1 MRRREFITLLGGAAA
16 WPLAARAQQPAMPVI
31 GFLNLQSPDR
41 AVFVAVIAMLADPNN
56 PQGEAN
62 IAEVQAAANALGQK
76 LIVVKA
82 GTESELETAFAAAV
96 QQRAGALFVQPGP
109 FFDNRH
115 AQLIAL
121 AARNALP
128 ASYSERASVE
138 DGGLMSYGSNIADAY
153 RQAGIYAGRIL
164 KGEKPGDLPV
174 LQPTTFDL
182 VINLKTARTLGLEV
196 PPNLLA
202 RADEVIE

>member
-1 MRRREFITLLGGAAA
+1 
-16 WPLAARAQQPAMPVI
+16 MPVI

-82 GTESELETAFAAAV
+82 GTESELETAFVAAV

-153 RQAGIYAGRIL
+153 RQAGIYAGRIP
-164 KGEKPGDLPV
+164 KAEKPADLPG
-174 LQPTTFDL
+174 LQPPTFAPATTL
-182 VINLKTARTLGLEV
+182 N
-196 PPNLLA
+196 PPRPPPLPAPHTFLP
-202 RADEVIE
+202 